1 MNFLFHFHLL
11 SIRIFCMDCYCQLYI
26 QLKSS
31 FVTLTFKD
39 NGQFTFA
46 KSFYNDDIKHFGGI
60 LNRIIYVSIHLSNSA
75 ITPSSQ
81 PFLESLIIHKHNNFN
96 TKIMS
101 QCNVVQNFS
110 NILDAS
116 CTYSINRHNVSL
128 AIFGKKIN
136 KNSRVKRS

>member
-1 MNFLFHFHLL
+1 MNFLFLFHFLNIH
-11 SIRIFCMDCYCQLYI
+11 IFCMDCYCQLYI

-81 PFLESLIIHKHNNFN
+81 PFLESLIIHKHNNSN

-101 QCNVVQNFS
+101 RCDVVWNFS

-116 CTYSINRHNVSL
+116 CTYSIT
-128 AIFGKKIN
+128 
-136 KNSRVKRS
+136 